1 LSAHSLRH
9 TALLAALLTVVA
21 LTASPSRVMAGGFY
35 LGDRGVRGT
44 GRAGALIAGADSPD
58 ALWYNP
64 AGLAFSGRQLQLD
77 ATLVAPRLTF
87 ARIDGGGETQ
97 PTVTGDGIP
106 LPIPGAFY
114 SDDFGA
120 EHWTFG
126 VGIFAPTALLTKWPD
141 SVVIDGQTEPA
152 PQRYS
157 LLSMAGTALAHVA
170 AGAAWQ
176 PLPQLSIGLTA
187 QLVTGAFRVRTTL
200 SACDRAICTQPENPD
215 YDGVTELDLAPL
227 LGATFGAGVVYDAGF
242 VRVGASLLTP
252 YTLSGEATLRVR
264 LPSAA
269 AFDGARVDGDKASTA
284 LDFPWILRA
293 GVEVRPLAGLRIE
306 AAVVGE
312 LWSRQQS
319 LTITPKDIWLRD
331 VLALGDYEIGPVS
344 IPRAMRDT
352 LSLRLGG
359 EYVRGPL
366 GVRAGVA
373 YENGAF
379 DDATLTPLTLDSD
392 KVTLALGVSVEVTRG
407 LFLDA
412 SYQHFFMRN
421 RAVRNS
427 AVPQPNPIRP
437 DPADPVYVG
446 NGDYEME
453 VDTFGVGL
461 RWALDTPPLAAEHGS
476 SESDSEIPTSDAE
489 SDSPATRRETP
500 TTASSPE
507 PETEFAT
514 PPSSTSRRTTN
525 TATPPADE
533 DRDSSPARDTRR
545 APRAPRNPGRVDANP
560 YRVDP
565 NPYRREPAAAPPA
578 TRPTRDD
585 APAANPYRPRRSR
598 RPR

>member
-1 LSAHSLRH
+1 MR
-9 TALLAALLTVVA
+9 TDLAAA
-21 LTASPSRVMAGGFY
+21 LACAAALAISPSRAMAGGFY
-35 LGDRGVRGT
+35 LGDRGVRAT
-44 GRAGALIAGADSPD
+44 GRAGALVAGADSPD

-77 ATLVAPRLTF
+77 ATLVAPSLTF

-97 PTVTGDGIP
+97 PAVTGEGIP

-120 EHWTFG
+120 EDWTFG
-126 VGIFAPTALLTKWPD
+126 VGVFAPTALLTTWPD
-141 SVVIDGQTEPA
+141 SVVIDRQTEPA

-293 GVEVRPLAGLRIE
+293 GVEVRPLAGLRVE

-319 LTITPKDIWLRD
+319 LTITPKGIWLRD

-359 EYVRGPL
+359 EYTRGHF

-412 SYQHFFMRN
+412 SYQHFFLRN

-437 DPADPVYVG
+437 MPADPIYVG

-453 VDTFGVGL
+453 VDTFGIGL
-461 RWALDTPPLAAEHGS
+461 RWALDTPASIREEGI
-476 SESDSEIPTSDAE
+476 SESYSD
-489 SDSPATRRETP
+489 
-500 TTASSPE
+500 TASSRGAESHSPAASD
-507 PETEFAT
+507 T
-514 PPSSTSRRTTN
+514 RTTDIDAPSAPAN
-525 TATPPADE
+525 PAFRRPGPSNRDAPENANPTGDETATPP
-533 DRDSSPARDTRR
+533 
-545 APRAPRNPGRVDANP
+545 PRAPRGTRAPRDPRRVA
-560 YRVDP
+560 P
-565 NPYRREPAAAPPA
+565 NPYRNPPA
-578 TRPTRDD
+578 IESPPPDD
-585 APAANPYRPRRSR
+585 APAANPYRPRRNR

>member
-1 LSAHSLRH
+1 LSARLLLRPLFA
-9 TALLAALLTVVA
+9 TLLACAGLLS
-21 LTASPSRVMAGGFY
+21 ASPSRVMAGGFY
-35 LGDRGVRGT
+35 LGDRGVRAT
-44 GRAGALIAGADSPD
+44 GRAGALVAGADAPD

-64 AGLAFSGRQLQLD
+64 AGLAFAGRQLQLD
-77 ATLVAPRLTF
+77 ATFVVPSLSFT
-87 ARIDGGGETQ
+87 RIDGGGETQ
-97 PTVTGDGIP
+97 PVVDGAGIT

-114 SDDFGA
+114 SDDFGLDD
-120 EHWTFG
+120 WTFG
-126 VGIFAPTALLTKWPD
+126 VGVFTPTALLTEWPD
-141 SVVIDGQTEPA
+141 SVVIDGQSEAA

-157 LLSMAGTALAHVA
+157 LLSMAGTALAHVG
-170 AGAAWQ
+170 AGAAWR
-176 PLPQLSIGLTA
+176 PIPQLSLGLTT

-215 YDGVTELDLAPL
+215 YDGVTELSLAPL
-227 LGATFGAGVVYDAGF
+227 LGVTFGAGAIYDAGV
-242 VRVGASLLTP
+242 VRIGASLLTP

-269 AFDGARVDGDKASTA
+269 AFDGARVDGDRARTA

-319 LTITPKDIWLRD
+319 LTITPQDIWLRD
-331 VLALGDYEIGPVS
+331 VLALGDYQIGAVS

-359 EYVRGPL
+359 EYVRGPV

-392 KVTLALGVSVEVTRG
+392 KVTLALGVSIEVTRG
-407 LFLDA
+407 LFLDV
-412 SYQHFFMRN
+412 SYQHFFLRD

-437 DPADPVYVG
+437 MPADPVYVG

-461 RWALDTPPLAAEHGS
+461 RWALDTPSLTREEGI
-476 SESDSEIPTSDAE
+476 SESDSETHASQGDTDSPTSPDESRNSADTAE
-489 SDSPATRRETP
+489 PSANSRAHNTASPARVAPTET
-500 TTASSPE
+500 SPRGE
-507 PETEFAT
+507 EGGDA
-514 PPSSTSRRTTN
+514 PS
-525 TATPPADE
+525 P
-533 DRDSSPARDTRR
+533 RDTRR
-545 APRAPRNPGRVDANP
+545 APRNRTPRDTG
-560 YRVDP
+560 RVDP
-565 NPYRREPAAAPPA
+565 NPYRVNPNPYRTPAVESPG
-578 TRPTRDD
+578 RDE
-585 APAANPYRPRRSR
+585 APAANPYRPRRGR

>member
-1 LSAHSLRH
+1 LSARFPLRVLFAPLLAC
-9 TALLAALLTVVA
+9 TALLS
-21 LTASPSRVMAGGFY
+21 ASPSHVMAGGFY
-35 LGDRGVRGT
+35 LGDRGVRAT
-44 GRAGALIAGADSPD
+44 GRAGALVAGADAPD

-64 AGLAFSGRQLQLD
+64 AGLAYAGRQLQLD
-77 ATLVAPRLTF
+77 ATFVVPSLSFT
-87 ARIDGGGETQ
+87 RIDGGGETQ
-97 PTVTGDGIP
+97 PAVDGAGIP

-114 SDDFGA
+114 SDDFGLDD
-120 EHWTFG
+120 WSFG
-126 VGIFAPTALLTKWPD
+126 VGVFAPTALLTEWPD
-141 SVVIDGQTEPA
+141 SVVIDGNSEAA

-157 LLSMAGTALAHVA
+157 LLSMAGTALAHVG

-176 PLPQLSIGLTA
+176 PIPQLSLGLTA

-215 YDGVTELDLAPL
+215 YDGVTELSLAPL
-227 LGATFGAGVVYDAGF
+227 LGVTFGAGAMLDAGL
-242 VRVGASLLTP
+242 VRIGASILTP

-269 AFDGARVDGDKASTA
+269 AFDGARVDGDRAHTA

-293 GVEVRPLAGLRIE
+293 GVEVRPLSGLRIE

-319 LTITPKDIWLRD
+319 LTITPQDIWLRD
-331 VLALGDYEIGPVS
+331 VLALGDYQIGAVS

-359 EYVRGPL
+359 EYVRGRV

-392 KVTLALGVSVEVTRG
+392 KVTLALGVSVELFPG
-407 LFLDA
+407 FFLDA
-412 SYQHFFMRN
+412 SYQHFFLRD
-421 RAVRNS
+421 RTVRNS

-437 DPADPVYVG
+437 IPADPVYIG
-446 NGDYEME
+446 NGDYAME

-461 RWALDTPPLAAEHGS
+461 RWALDTPPPAREEGIP
-476 SESDSEIPTSDAE
+476 ESDSEIRTSDAE
-489 SDSPATRRETP
+489 SDSSPSAAETPNTPDPRETP
-500 TTASSPE
+500 AN
-507 PETEFAT
+507 
-514 PPSSTSRRTTN
+514 SRAR
-525 TATPPADE
+525 E
-533 DRDSSPARDTRR
+533 SSSPARATPGATPPRGDEEGDAPSPRDTRR
-545 APRAPRNPGRVDANP
+545 GPRDRTRRDTG
-560 YRVDP
+560 RVDP
-565 NPYRREPAAAPPA
+565 NPYRVSPNPYRTPAVES
-578 TRPTRDD
+578 PTRDE
-585 APAANPYRPRRSR
+585 APAANPYRPRRGR